1 MDTPDIRFRES
12 VRPSD
17 AAAVERIVA
26 STGFFRPDEIAV
38 AVELVRERLDRGP
51 DSGYHFVFAEQ
62 ARAADEPR
70 AHPEG
75 NLGRV
80 SPTSPPRAC
89 VLGYACFGPIPCTI
103 DSYDLYWI
111 AVGEAA
117 RGRGLGRRIL
127 LEAERRIAAMG
138 GARVYIETSSRPLYD
153 PTRGFY
159 AAAGYRE
166 EARLADFYTA
176 GDDKVIY
183 VRRLPPPT

>member
-12 VRPSD
+12 ARPSD
-17 AAAVERIVA
+17 AAAVERIVG

-51 DSGYHFVFAEQ
+51 ESGYHFVFAEQ
-62 ARAADEPR
+62 ARAADEPPHEH
-70 AHPEG
+70 A
-75 NLGRV
+75 
-80 SPTSPPRAC
+80 

-183 VRRLPPPT
+183 VRRLPPQT